1 MGKYKKDI
9 HDLDTKL
16 RESRVYLE
24 QEYDSDKCLGVTLEC
39 NKKTVLIEMLQYG
52 IIDRIVEELVI
63 NDGMVMK

>member
-1 MGKYKKDI
+1 MEDFIFLGKYKKDI

-39 NKKTVLIEMLQYG
+39 NKKMNSFICVNMY
-52 IIDRIVEELVI
+52 
-63 NDGMVMK
+63 